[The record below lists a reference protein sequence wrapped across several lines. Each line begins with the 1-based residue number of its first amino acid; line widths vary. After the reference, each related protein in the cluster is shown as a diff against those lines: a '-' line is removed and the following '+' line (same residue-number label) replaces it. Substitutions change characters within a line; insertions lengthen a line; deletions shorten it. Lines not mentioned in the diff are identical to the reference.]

1 MSNTNQFEPPKKT
14 PIKRNGIT
22 PGPWD
27 IGSEVDE
34 MGRRSISGQGW
45 VHFADVTT
53 RMSGESED
61 CADGIANANLIAA
74 APDLL
79 AALQDMVE
87 MIEQDCGL
95 NKSGELAGTANA
107 HWRQPHALAKLAIS
121 KAKPTQP

>member
-1 MSNTNQFEPPKKT
+1 MSNTSQFEPPEKT

-22 PGPWD
+22 PGPWE

-53 RMSGESED
+53 RMSGERED

-79 AALQDMVE
+79 SMLE
-87 MIEQDCGL
+87 RIERL
-95 NKSGELAGTANA
+95 NRDGFDIRSSIFQEIRDLI
-107 HWRQPHALAKLAIS
+107 Q
-121 KAKPTQP
+121 KAKGL